1 MKAGDRVMYLHGH
14 QQTQAAGNGDPL
26 DVYGR
31 SDNRARLST
40 LSLSLSFFLSLS
52 LSQEYKDNFSHESQ
66 IVGGSIRIEVNNAS
80 AWFNGQFPRISLPS
94 SIVHTESH
102 FLINFQR

>member
-1 MKAGDRVMYLHGH
+1 MKAGDRGMYLHGH

-40 LSLSLSFFLSLS
+40 LSLS